1 MLVTLANNF
10 AFTHI
15 TRTKPKCPTLFCY
28 NTPTDRIVKFHTSE
42 GMANDDFQSPAL
54 FIPISMTNAGWDLH
68 VINLVEINKETHTS
82 YPRAVILLPKVRIQ
96 RHDLLLNSVSYH
108 FNLCIPFQVV
118 LQEMKWAVKIP
129 HPWLVLY
136 RKKWRNGYTH
146 RLVPFN
152 TSYKFGN

>member
-1 MLVTLANNF
+1 M
-10 AFTHI
+10 
-15 TRTKPKCPTLFCY
+15 
-28 NTPTDRIVKFHTSE
+28 
-42 GMANDDFQSPAL
+42 
-54 FIPISMTNAGWDLH
+54 
-68 VINLVEINKETHTS
+68 
-82 YPRAVILLPKVRIQ
+82 ILLPKVRIQ

-136 RKKWRNGYTH
+136 RKKMAKGYTH